1 MESPHLV
8 DVHSAFY
15 FAANKQVTYMTQN
28 VVSSWLHKYASNKI
42 KLFKLVSYFSRPI
55 KRKIDYRIM

>member
-28 VVSSWLHKYASNKI
+28 VSSWLHKICLKQIRLNY
-42 KLFKLVSYFSRPI
+42 LT
-55 KRKIDYRIM
+55 